1 MNKTKAKAKIREW
14 VPTPALIIYAL
25 SVLCAA
31 SHIIGIM
38 SPSYADFFNFRI
50 SPIFRGVLSY
60 LTCWF
65 PFSFAET
72 FLLFMPVALVA
83 VIAFVVPRAS
93 VSKRASVRY
102 KYHFSV

>member
-38 SPSYADFFNFRI
+38 SPSYADFFNLRI
-50 SPIFRGVLSY
+50 SPIFRRCLAISLAGFIFI
-60 LTCWF
+60 C
-65 PFSFAET
+65 
-72 FLLFMPVALVA
+72 
-83 VIAFVVPRAS
+83 
-93 VSKRASVRY
+93 
-102 KYHFSV
+102 